1 MAGTGHDRD
10 RAAVEPADQFST
22 VAHQPNNC
30 AKSVPSITKIDTGKI
45 DRVDHAL
52 TAGWTRAFASS
63 IARWIA
69 AMTSARLRSLSVIE
83 MDAKPDQP
91 ARS

>member
-1 MAGTGHDRD
+1 MAGTGHGRD

-45 DRVDHAL
+45 DRVDPYAD
-52 TAGWTRAFASS
+52 RRMDSCVRFVDCP
-63 IARWIA
+63 IMIV
-69 AMTSARLRSLSVIE
+69 AMTSARLRSLSVIG
-83 MDAKPDQP
+83 MDALT
-91 ARS
+91 